1 MNNKDHKTFS
11 MPDQT
16 WFSSIS
22 RPSRYLG
29 NEINRIKKDPA
40 SVDVSIALAFPDIY
54 EVGMS
59 HLGLKILYHLL
70 NSQEW
75 IAAERAYCPW
85 VDLEKTLRSKGLPL
99 TTIESDRPLSN
110 FDIVGF
116 SIQYELSFSNI
127 LNMLDLSG
135 IPFLSEDRGP
145 GFPLI
150 IGGGPVCF
158 NPEPIASIFD
168 ALVVGD
174 GEEAAVEIC
183 RTVRETKLQK
193 IADKREVLY
202 RLAQIKG
209 IYVPSFFQTHYSPHG
224 GIDAIEALIPEY
236 REVEK
241 AIIPDIDAYDFP
253 TSQVVPFVELI
264 HDRLAIEISR
274 GCTRGC
280 RFCQAGM
287 IYRPVR
293 ERHPDSVIEHAETGL
308 RLTGFE
314 ELSLLSL
321 SSGDYS
327 CIGPLIKT
335 LMDKQSREKIAVSLP
350 SLRMDSLDPEWIEQI
365 KRVRKTGFT
374 LAPEAGN
381 DRLRRVI
388 NKDLTNEDIIKTAR
402 EVYGAGWN
410 LMKLYFMI
418 GLPGEEEKDLED
430 IISLSKQIIGLSKG
444 GGKRAKLNVSLST
457 FVPKSHTP
465 FMWMPQIT
473 LEESRRRIRVIREGL
488 KNRRIR
494 VKWNTPE
501 MSWLEGIFSRG
512 DRRLTPVL
520 IEAWKMGA
528 RFDAWTEHYDMEI
541 WLEALKRTGLV
552 PEFYLHR
559 SRSKDEILPWDHIQS
574 GISKEYFKKE
584 WQRAM
589 QGKETPDCRKQCLAC
604 GVCDHKQIDMNL
616 CAEWAPPQN
625 RKLPLHENDFGMI
638 KKYRLTFS
646 KTGPTRYLSHLEM
659 VRLFIRSCRRAG
671 LKFVYSE
678 GYHPMPKVSFASA
691 LPVGTESIHETVD
704 IKLYEAGSIASLRER
719 LGQQLPNGI
728 GIVSIEDI
736 THHVKRTKLK
746 ESHFNITIN
755 GLKIERRSLEDFLKS
770 DHFPILKMGKKGE
783 QLVDA
788 RPLIKSI
795 RYIPPHDLNLV
806 VNHLAGPGLKP
817 TDIIKGILHLKDHQ
831 VGSIKIL
838 KTGQVME

>member
-193 IADKREVLY
+193 ITDKREVLY

-388 NKDLTNEDIIKTAR
+388 NKGRLNNFLLFDDNI
-402 EVYGAGWN
+402 YG
-410 LMKLYFMI
+410 
-418 GLPGEEEKDLED
+418 
-430 IISLSKQIIGLSKG
+430 
-444 GGKRAKLNVSLST
+444 
-457 FVPKSHTP
+457 
-465 FMWMPQIT
+465 
-473 LEESRRRIRVIREGL
+473 
-488 KNRRIR
+488 
-494 VKWNTPE
+494 
-501 MSWLEGIFSRG
+501 
-512 DRRLTPVL
+512 
-520 IEAWKMGA
+520 
-528 RFDAWTEHYDMEI
+528 
-541 WLEALKRTGLV
+541 
-552 PEFYLHR
+552 
-559 SRSKDEILPWDHIQS
+559 
-574 GISKEYFKKE
+574 
-584 WQRAM
+584 
-589 QGKETPDCRKQCLAC
+589 
-604 GVCDHKQIDMNL
+604 
-616 CAEWAPPQN
+616 
-625 RKLPLHENDFGMI
+625 
-638 KKYRLTFS
+638 
-646 KTGPTRYLSHLEM
+646 
-659 VRLFIRSCRRAG
+659 
-671 LKFVYSE
+671 
-678 GYHPMPKVSFASA
+678 
-691 LPVGTESIHETVD
+691 
-704 IKLYEAGSIASLRER
+704 
-719 LGQQLPNGI
+719 
-728 GIVSIEDI
+728 
-736 THHVKRTKLK
+736 
-746 ESHFNITIN
+746 
-755 GLKIERRSLEDFLKS
+755 
-770 DHFPILKMGKKGE
+770 
-783 QLVDA
+783 
-788 RPLIKSI
+788 
-795 RYIPPHDLNLV
+795 
-806 VNHLAGPGLKP
+806 
-817 TDIIKGILHLKDHQ
+817 
-831 VGSIKIL
+831 
-838 KTGQVME
+838 